1 MFINLFV
8 AWPYHSLIIEHGIG
22 ESEWYLY
29 LCTSVSV
36 FAIVCSQ
43 NPQECLRAM
52 KQLLCQLPKP
62 NYATLKFII
71 AFLVLITQQE
81 EVNKM
86 NAMALAIVFGS
97 VLFRFVILCWLLD
110 TISGI
115 IIWTVWMILKF
126 NSVHYTFLHGHLED
140 KDM

>member
-1 MFINLFV
+1 MHDCVFV
-8 AWPYHSLIIEHGIG
+8 
-22 ESEWYLY
+22 
-29 LCTSVSV
+29 CVSV
-36 FAIVCSQ
+36 VIAVSSQ

-71 AFLVLITQQE
+71 AFLVLVTHQE

-97 VLFRFVILCWLLD
+97 VLFRFVIQFH
-110 TISGI
+110 
-115 IIWTVWMILKF
+115 VHFYFIL
-126 NSVHYTFLHGHLED
+126 
-140 KDM
+140 